1 MEKKEL
7 TKDDVSRLLTDPS
20 VDNRIG
26 TSTKIAEGFND
37 GTLNENERRMA
48 EEIFRVMVKDAEV
61 RVREALALN
70 LKKNP
75 AIPHDVALS
84 LAKDVEQV
92 VTGFAIFRGLDR
104 CRSDRDHRQPI
115 TGKTGRDRQ
124 TGNRVCV
131 SVVKISGLRQ

>member
-1 MEKKEL
+1 MAKKEL

-48 EEIFRVMVKDAEV
+48 EEIFRVMVRDAEV

-70 LKKNP
+70 LKENP

-92 VTGFAIFRGLDR
+92 ALPVLQFSEVLIGANLIEIIASQSLEKQVAIANGKPCLSP
-104 CRSDRDHRQPI
+104 CR
-115 TGKTGRDRQ
+115 K
-124 TGNRVCV
+124 N
-131 SVVKISGLRQ
+131 

>member
-1 MEKKEL
+1 MANKEM

-84 LAKDVEQV
+84 LAKDVGQV
-92 VTGFAIFRGLDR
+92 ALPVLQFSEVLTGDDLIEIIASQSPEKQVAIAKRE
-104 CRSDRDHRQPI
+104 
-115 TGKTGRDRQ
+115 T
-124 TGNRVCV
+124 V
-131 SVVKISGLRQ
+131 SVSVS